1 MTGDAP
7 DGGGTESA
15 TTSSVASGDGETS
28 VGTEVV
34 VAVAAE
40 TVVTPMEEAGEVGD
54 ESFLKVFFSFARL
67 FWNHTCFVKRDEVRY
82 SSVEEGKERRTR
94 VKEGEK
100 KRKGRERE
108 RDG

>member
-15 TTSSVASGDGETS
+15 TTSEVASGDGETS

-54 ESFLKVFFSFARL
+54 ESLLAKFFFSFARL
-67 FWNHTCFVKRDEVRY
+67 FWNHTF
-82 SSVEEGKERRTR
+82 S
-94 VKEGEK
+94 
-100 KRKGRERE
+100 
-108 RDG
+108 